1 MNDMKRLMVILVM
14 VAVGVLPTMA
24 QNFEVQ
30 QPNATF
36 QSTSAMTGS
45 GSAYSSNPTLNDNG
59 TAEAPVTSAPRSL
72 RKGTLPPPPS
82 VDENDS
88 GNVPLGEPWVLAI
101 FAAAFAAVIAVRRR
115 RTLNRK
121 DVKPLNG

>member
-59 TAEAPVTSAPRSL
+59 TAEAPVASAPRSL
-72 RKGTLPPPPS
+72 RKGTLPPPPA

-88 GNVPLGEPWVLAI
+88 GNVPLGDPVWPLMLMAI
-101 FAAAFAAVIAVRRR
+101 AFCGAIAIRKKRSA
-115 RTLNRK
+115 LNR
-121 DVKPLNG
+121 

>member
-1 MNDMKRLMVILVM
+1 MKRIIMIIM
-14 VAVGVLPTMA
+14 AVALWALPAMA

-88 GNVPLGEPWVLAI
+88 GNVPIGEPWMLAI
-101 FAAAFAAVIAVRRR
+101 FAAAFAAVIAVRRKR
-115 RTLNRK
+115 S
-121 DVKPLNG
+121 NG